1 MKEKVL
7 KALANPPK
15 IFNVPYTLALIN
27 FVFWFLA
34 FVVFMVV
41 VLIFMNSVP
50 MWTTLFFIAGL
61 FISHI
66 ILAFFSKKDSQVAQI
81 VLSRIRLSTNKI
93 PRKLV
98 V

>member
-15 IFNVPYTLALIN
+15 IFNVPYALALLN

-34 FVVFMVV
+34 FVIFMVIL
-41 VLIFMNSVP
+41 LIFVKNLP
-50 MWTTLFFIAGL
+50 MWMALFFIAGL

-66 ILAFFSKKDSQVAQI
+66 ILAFFQKKT
-81 VLSRIRLSTNKI
+81 LRW
-93 PRKLV
+93 RKSYYQG
-98 V
+98 

>member
-15 IFNVPYTLALIN
+15 IFDVPYTLALLN
-27 FVFWFLA
+27 FVFWFLL
-34 FVVFMVV
+34 FVFVMVV
-41 VLIFMNSVP
+41 SIIVFNSVP
-50 MWTTLFFIAGL
+50 PVLAIVFFGGL
-61 FISHI
+61 CLSHI
-66 ILAFFSKKDSQVAQI
+66 ILSFFSKKDSQIAQI
-81 VLSRIRLSTNKI
+81 ILARINLFKKKI

>member
-41 VLIFMNSVP
+41 VLIFMNNVP

-66 ILAFFSKKDSQVAQI
+66 ILGFFSKKDSQMAQI
-81 VLSRIRLSTNKI
+81 LLSRIRLSTNKV

>member
-15 IFNVPYTLALIN
+15 IFNVPYTLALLN
-27 FVFWFLA
+27 FVFWFLS
-34 FVVFMVV
+34 FIIFMVV
-41 VLIFMNSVP
+41 LLIFAKTIP
-50 MWTTLFFIAGL
+50 MWMALFFIAGL

-66 ILAFFSKKDSQVAQI
+66 ILAFFSKKDSQMAQI
-81 VLSRIRLSTNKI
+81 ILSKIRLSTNKI